1 MLSRPG
7 NLLAWC
13 ALKIV
18 LAVVMSQP
26 SIGLAQETVRQI
38 NIRAERF
45 TFEPRAIEVVAG
57 QRVRLLVEAVDVPH
71 GIGIAGL
78 GVEGVARPG
87 AEPTVL
93 EFLADRPG
101 RYRFVCTVFCGVNH
115 GEMLGELT
123 VISGSENDGSRTPDD
138 QSDDRAVDV
147 LEPDFQLVTL
157 PTTLRIPHK
166 SFAFRLT
173 HRFSRPLDAGPGYG
187 NLLEDFF
194 GFDSPAFIG
203 LELRYGVAPG
213 TQVTVYRNNNRN
225 IQLSGKYNLLRANS
239 VGGVGLDAY
248 VAIEGM
254 NNFRQDYSPV
264 VGMIVS
270 KRVADRATLYAQ
282 PMWIGNTNKLLLHPE
297 TNFRSDSKNALL
309 AGLGARLRVRGS
321 TNVIVESA
329 PRVAGFANGQH
340 QLSFAIE
347 KVIGGHVF
355 QVNVSNGLGSS
366 PAQIAGGATENDWFI
381 GFNIARRFY

>member
-45 TFEPRAIEVVAG
+45 TFEPRAIEVVEG
-57 QRVRLLVEAVDVPH
+57 QRVRLFVEAVDVPH

-87 AEPTVL
+87 IAPTVL
-93 EFLADRPG
+93 EFVADKPG

-123 VISGSENDGSRTPDD
+123 VVSGSESDDSQTLDD
-138 QSDDRAVDV
+138 QSDDRAVDI

-166 SFAFRLT
+166 RFAFRLT

-225 IQLSGKYNLLRANS
+225 IQLSGKYNVLRSNS
-239 VGGVGLDAY
+239 ADGLGLDAY
-248 VAIEGM
+248 VSIEGM
-254 NNFRQDYSPV
+254 NNFRQGYSPV
-264 VGMIVS
+264 FGMIVS

-297 TNFRSDSKNALL
+297 PNFRSDSKNALL

-321 TNVIVESA
+321 TNVVVESA

-340 QLSFAIE
+340 QLSFAVE
-347 KVIGGHVF
+347 KVLGGHVF

-366 PAQIAGGATENDWFI
+366 PVQIAGGATGNDWFI

>member
-1 MLSRPG
+1 MV
-7 NLLAWC
+7 C
-13 ALKIV
+13 AKDRSGGGYLP
-18 LAVVMSQP
+18 AVGRACP
-26 SIGLAQETVRQI
+26 RKCARN
-38 NIRAERF
+38 NIRAPSF
-45 TFEPRAIEVVAG
+45 TFEPNDIEVVEG
-57 QRVRLLVEAVDVPH
+57 QRVRLFVEAVDVPH

-87 AEPTVL
+87 IAPTVL
-93 EFLADRPG
+93 EFVADKPG

-123 VISGSENDGSRTPDD
+123 VVSGSESDDSQTLDD
-138 QSDDRAVDV
+138 QSDDRAVDI

-166 SFAFRLT
+166 RFAFRLT

-225 IQLSGKYNLLRANS
+225 IQLSGKYNVLRSNS
-239 VGGVGLDAY
+239 ADGLGLDAY
-248 VAIEGM
+248 VSIEGM
-254 NNFRQDYSPV
+254 NNFRQGYSPV
-264 VGMIVS
+264 FGMIVS

-297 TNFRSDSKNALL
+297 PNFRSDSKNALL

-321 TNVIVESA
+321 TNVVVESA

-340 QLSFAIE
+340 QLSFAVE
-347 KVIGGHVF
+347 KVLGGHVF

-366 PAQIAGGATENDWFI
+366 PVQIAGGATGNDWFI

>member
-1 MLSRPG
+1 MPSRPG
-7 NLLAWC
+7 SRLAWC

-18 LAVVMSQP
+18 LVVGISQP
-26 SIGLAQETVRQI
+26 SVGLAQESVREI
-38 NIRAERF
+38 NIRAQSF
-45 TFEPRAIEVVAG
+45 TFEPNDIEVVEG
-57 QRVRLLVEAVDVPH
+57 QRVRLFVEAVDVPH

-87 AEPTVL
+87 IAPTVL
-93 EFLADRPG
+93 EFVADKPG

-123 VISGSENDGSRTPDD
+123 VVSGSESDDSQTLDD
-138 QSDDRAVDV
+138 QSDDRAVDI

-166 SFAFRLT
+166 RFAFRLT

-225 IQLSGKYNLLRANS
+225 IQLSGKYNVLRSNS
-239 VGGVGLDAY
+239 ADGLGLDAY
-248 VAIEGM
+248 VSIEGM
-254 NNFRQDYSPV
+254 NNFRQGYSPV
-264 VGMIVS
+264 FGMIVS

-297 TNFRSDSKNALL
+297 PNFRSDSKNALL

-321 TNVIVESA
+321 TNVVVESA

-340 QLSFAIE
+340 QLSFAVE
-347 KVIGGHVF
+347 KVLGGHVF

-366 PAQIAGGATENDWFI
+366 PVQIAGGATGNDWFI

>member
-123 VISGSENDGSRTPDD
+123 VISGSENDGLRTPGD

-213 TQVTVYRNNNRN
+213 AQVTVYRNNNRN

-248 VAIEGM
+248 VAIEGL

-347 KVIGGHVF
+347 KVLGGHVF

>member
-1 MLSRPG
+1 MPSRPG
-7 NLLAWC
+7 SRLAWC

-18 LAVVMSQP
+18 LVVGISQP
-26 SIGLAQETVRQI
+26 SVGLAQESVREI
-38 NIRAERF
+38 NIRAQSF
-45 TFEPRAIEVVAG
+45 TFEPNDIEVVEG
-57 QRVRLLVEAVDVPH
+57 QRVRLFVEAVDVPH

-87 AEPTVL
+87 IAPTVL
-93 EFLADRPG
+93 EFVADKPG

-123 VISGSENDGSRTPDD
+123 VVSGSESDDSQTLDD
-138 QSDDRAVDV
+138 QSDDRAVDI

-166 SFAFRLT
+166 RFAFRLT

-225 IQLSGKYNLLRANS
+225 IQLSGKYNVLRSNS
-239 VGGVGLDAY
+239 ADGLGLDAY
-248 VAIEGM
+248 VSIEGM
-254 NNFRQDYSPV
+254 NNFRQGYSPV
-264 VGMIVS
+264 FGMIVS

-297 TNFRSDSKNALL
+297 PNFRSDSKNALL

-321 TNVIVESA
+321 TNVVVESA

-340 QLSFAIE
+340 QLSFAVE
-347 KVIGGHVF
+347 KVLGGHVF

-366 PAQIAGGATENDWFI
+366 PVQIAGGATENDWFI

>member
-1 MLSRPG
+1 
-7 NLLAWC
+7 
-13 ALKIV
+13 
-18 LAVVMSQP
+18 MSQP

-347 KVIGGHVF
+347 KVLGGHVF